1 MDLNALSIYFGI
13 GFIVFAIIFGILA
26 AIQRDRPLRRRLYVN
41 GFVLLLLAGVVF
53 LLRETKL
60 FYLESFAKQL
70 L

>member
-41 GFVLLLLAGVVF
+41 GFVLLLLVGVVF

>member
-41 GFVLLLLAGVVF
+41 GFVLLLLAGVLF

>member
-1 MDLNALSIYFGI
+1 MDLNALSIYVGI